1 MIATSPL
8 MGIAFLFL
16 IGPEMIT
23 PSAITP
29 TTGLECEVGPDNL
42 FGSLLFRYIIA
53 QVPESLSKYN

>member
-1 MIATSPL
+1 